1 MNRKISIGVDVGGSH
16 ISSVAYESDERK
28 ILSHT
33 FSESKVDNK
42 ESADEIISTWAKVIA
57 QTIDKVGPCQLSG
70 IGFAMPGPFDYVNGI
85 ALFQQMTN
93 KYENLY
99 GVHVGLEISK
109 ALGFSDNVPVRFI
122 NDAAAFAI
130 GESTAGCATT
140 VNRCLAITLGTG
152 FGSSFINDHVPV
164 VSGDTVPP
172 KGMVYHLPFE
182 KSVADDYFST
192 RGLLNR
198 YFEKTGVRL
207 SGVKELAEK
216 AYDDT
221 SAKCIFNDFGI
232 KLGIFLQPWIKKFD
246 VEAFVI
252 GGNIAKAY
260 HYFGDSMTNV
270 FKYCGQNLTIQLSVL
285 NETASMIGA
294 AQLSDDDYYNSIKS
308 ILNS

>member
-1 MNRKISIGVDVGGSH
+1 
-16 ISSVAYESDERK
+16 
-28 ILSHT
+28 
-33 FSESKVDNK
+33 
-42 ESADEIISTWAKVIA
+42 
-57 QTIDKVGPCQLSG
+57 
-70 IGFAMPGPFDYVNGI
+70 
-85 ALFQQMTN
+85 
-93 KYENLY
+93 
-99 GVHVGLEISK
+99 
-109 ALGFSDNVPVRFI
+109 
-122 NDAAAFAI
+122 
-130 GESTAGCATT
+130 
-140 VNRCLAITLGTG
+140 
-152 FGSSFINDHVPV
+152 
-164 VSGDTVPP
+164 
-172 KGMVYHLPFE
+172 
-182 KSVADDYFST
+182 
-192 RGLLNR
+192 
-198 YFEKTGVRL
+198 L